1 MIWNF
6 IQILKFGFRQD
17 ITVDVGMEKCKSVQ
31 MTGEIMK
38 AEGFAVDDDY
48 IINDFV
54 EDEFY
59 EIFKRNKK

>member
-1 MIWNF
+1 
-6 IQILKFGFRQD
+6 
-17 ITVDVGMEKCKSVQ
+17 VGMEKCKSVQ